1 MQPSDREYLSSTMV
15 SCLTAS
21 KLDGVLFGLMIA
33 HRQIAAMVRLRR
45 YALHP
50 RDTHILLNLISGNSS
65 LRITEAQTWT
75 PICLPNFN
83 DKGFVYAFISF
94 PWENSAACLILISVK
109 KDHFDPLNEVK
120 KKIVEKLE
128 SNPKFFPAFQSC
140 IESPVAFN
148 ISQIGTGSDVLWSF
162 VYKNRC
168 SRQVCIS
175 GAKIPLLSRTERGGA
190 RCLFE
195 RITHLVKEE
204 SHMRCLFLKRNRDNV
219 LVWVTDK
226 FELQCIFSPLVT
238 AVMATTMVDRLLK
251 TLKYHEQRYFII
263 HTPSF

>member
-1 MQPSDREYLSSTMV
+1 MDSSVSAWRTDISLLQSAIRVLPMQPSDRDYLSSTMV
-15 SCLTAS
+15 SCLTAA

-33 HRQIAAMVRLRR
+33 HRQVAAMVRLRR
-45 YALHP
+45 
-50 RDTHILLNLISGNSS
+50 
-65 LRITEAQTWT
+65 
-75 PICLPNFN
+75 
-83 DKGFVYAFISF
+83 GFVYAYISF
-94 PWENSAACLILISVK
+94 PWEESAACLILISVK

-128 SNPKFFPAFQSC
+128 SNAKFFPSFQSS
-140 IESPVAFN
+140 IESPVAFS

-162 VYKNRC
+162 VYKNRS

-175 GAKIPLLSRTERGGA
+175 GAKIPLISRSERIA
-190 RCLFE
+190 TRSLYE
-195 RITHLVKEE
+195 RITHLVREE
-204 SHMRCLFLKRNRDNV
+204 PHMRCLFLKRSRDNV

-226 FELQCIFSPLVT
+226 FELQCVFSPLVS